1 MIATAGMLPLFKH
14 FNKSQRNISCLLS
27 RVSLDRYSILLIHA
41 NKNLGWGMIANHVG
55 RVTIRTEDS
64 EIWRFILAA
73 RRQAGKAIVE
83 RALKAANSPHL
94 RRRKSTE

>member
-1 MIATAGMLPLFKH
+1 
-14 FNKSQRNISCLLS
+14 
-27 RVSLDRYSILLIHA
+27 
-41 NKNLGWGMIANHVG
+41 MIANHVG